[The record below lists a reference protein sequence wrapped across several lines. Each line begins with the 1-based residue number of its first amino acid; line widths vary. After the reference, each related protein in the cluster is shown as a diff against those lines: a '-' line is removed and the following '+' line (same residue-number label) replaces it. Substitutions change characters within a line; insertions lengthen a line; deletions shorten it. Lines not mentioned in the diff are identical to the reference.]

1 MNVGGKGLVCILLIL
16 FVLLLDSSSAIHRY
30 VLTRKYYGEAIKL
43 AQEKN
48 KKLMVI
54 GDPCS
59 GNYFSF
65 MPKLFSYYQHGDVTV
80 DLFGCDKCHQLD
92 INQNETWSKYG
103 DNEYV
108 VLDSATLS
116 FSEDINKVLAHIK
129 RVSGGDFY
137 SSGGTTSLGWK
148 YLFHTLYSLNY
159 PNSTN
164 YMIYPY
170 QPGDTH
176 YRAYHFKTKKNVSY
190 TF

>member
-1 MNVGGKGLVCILLIL
+1 MNLGGRVLVGILLIL
-16 FVLLLDSSSAIHRY
+16 LVILLDSSSALHRY
-30 VLTRKYYGEAIKL
+30 VLTRRYYEEAKKL

-59 GNYFSF
+59 GNYFSWMSKF
-65 MPKLFSYYQHGDVTV
+65 FSYYQHGDVTV
-80 DLFGCDKCHQLD
+80 DLFGCDKCQHSDL
-92 INQNETWSKYG
+92 NQKDTWSKYG

-116 FSEDINKVLAHIK
+116 FSEDISKVLAYIK

-137 SSGGTTSLGWK
+137 SSGGTTSFGWK
-148 YLFHTLYSLNY
+148 YLFHTLYSLSY
-159 PNSTN
+159 PNSAN